1 MPHSFRL
8 IIHYLVQ
15 LGLIHLREVDFFP
28 TEGCEFFVT
37 LSRSGKG
44 INKTR
49 LEMLDMIETEIKDE
63 PPISVNQDA
72 AALLAEKDNQLSAIY
87 NSTAWRLIQPL
98 RRLLEIS
105 RGTWLERLWSF
116 LRRKFN

>member
-1 MPHSFRL
+1 MTWF
-8 IIHYLVQ
+8 
-15 LGLIHLREVDFFP
+15 
-28 TEGCEFFVT
+28 
-37 LSRSGKG
+37 
-44 INKTR
+44 KTR

-63 PPISVNQDA
+63 PSISVNQDV
-72 AALLAEKDNQLSAIY
+72 AALLVEKENQLSAIY

-116 LRRKFN
+116 VRRKFN